1 MDDERSGS
9 GGGWTS
15 GMGVMGEYM
24 VIGVVFP
31 VALVGGFFLGWWIG
45 GLLGSETVGAFTGLG
60 LGTVAAFY
68 NLFETL
74 QRIQRREAAAAAK
87 DAHAA
92 EDAEDE
98 EQEGRD
104 G

>member
-1 MDDERSGS
+1 MSDDRDGS
-9 GGGWTS
+9 KGGGWSS

-31 VALVGGFFLGWWIG
+31 VALVGGFFLGWWLG
-45 GLLGSETVGAFTGLG
+45 GLFGSETAGAFTGLG

-74 QRIQRREAAAAAK
+74 KRIQRREEA
-87 DAHAA
+87 
-92 EDAEDE
+92 
-98 EQEGRD
+98 QRD
-104 G
+104 VEPRKGPGE

>member
-1 MDDERSGS
+1 MSDERSGS

-45 GLLGSETVGAFTGLG
+45 GFFGSETVGAFAGLG

-74 QRIQRREAAAAAK
+74 KRIQRREAAAAAEVARS
-87 DAHAA
+87 DADR
-92 EDAEDE
+92 EPE
-98 EQEGRD
+98 ERD